1 MTGTTTY
8 LSVLTLNVN
17 RLNSAIKR
25 HHLMRGIKKED
36 PTISCLQETHFTDG
50 NKHGLRMKGWKRI
63 TKPMAPKNR
72 QE

>member
-1 MTGTTTY
+1 
-8 LSVLTLNVN
+8 
-17 RLNSAIKR
+17 
-25 HHLMRGIKKED
+25 MRGIKKED